1 MDNGMPMRAPGL
13 ILALASLLI
22 SSAAAPSDLIVF
34 QKGRT
39 FSVAALSVGPGTQV
53 IFVNDDTVPHNIMS
67 DARDNAFDLGLEL
80 PGSAIPVSFTRTG
93 IVTVIC
99 AIHPRMQMT
108 ITVTD

>member
-1 MDNGMPMRAPGL
+1 MRAPGL
-13 ILALASLLI
+13 IFALASLLV
-22 SSAAAPSDLIVF
+22 SSAAAPADIVVF

-39 FSVAALSVGPGTQV
+39 FSVAALSVTPGKQV

-67 DARDNAFDLGLEL
+67 AARENAFDLGLEM

-108 ITVTD
+108 ITVAD